1 MTQRFLSVLL
11 VVDSFLGLHDGG
23 NSLEFRL
30 SYPTYSRNRNKVKQD
45 TSHADYHQRSIKGD
59 LHQVSQALIN
69 IDIVTLRTRL

>member
-1 MTQRFLSVLL
+1 MTQRFLGVLL

-23 NSLEFRL
+23 NGLEFRL
-30 SYPTYSRNRNKVKQD
+30 SNPSYSRNIVKQD